1 MTEMKVYKPGTFC
14 WTDLSTTDPEAAKKF
29 YQNLFGWHTVDTPA
43 GPDMVYTMA
52 ELEGKPVAA
61 LFQQGAEEQSQGIPP
76 HWVSYVSVANA
87 AETATKA
94 QSLRGTVLVGPFD
107 VMDAGKMAVIQDP
120 TGAVLSAWEPR
131 AHSGAGLVNQH
142 GTLIWN
148 ELATRDADTAAQFY
162 MKLFDWDSQ
171 TQDMPTGPYTSF
183 LNGDRMAAGMLK
195 MTEEWGDMPPHWM
208 VYFGADDCDAVAAK
222 AKELGGEVLVPPRDI
237 PSVGRFA
244 VLQDPQGAAFSII
257 SLPNPD

>member
-1 MTEMKVYKPGTFC
+1 
-14 WTDLSTTDPEAAKKF
+14 
-29 YQNLFGWHTVDTPA
+29 
-43 GPDMVYTMA
+43 
-52 ELEGKPVAA
+52 
-61 LFQQGAEEQSQGIPP
+61 
-76 HWVSYVSVANA
+76 
-87 AETATKA
+87 
-94 QSLRGTVLVGPFD
+94 
-107 VMDAGKMAVIQDP
+107 MDAGKMAVIQDP